1 MKSASSQ
8 AGRRLAA
15 AFSMFA
21 CCLASLAASPA
32 HAARVGVLSG
42 KYAAETAADFAAKIP
57 GHTFTGVDTFTTVP
71 TLASLTSAY
80 DALLVFEDG
89 VFANST
95 AVGDVAAAFANTGRA
110 VVVGTFYD
118 QDRSDRANPALV
130 IPPHGWGALE
140 GIDPSTTDGIGVRT
154 DGTGLPNFPRV
165 LNVASIVPH
174 PLTKGVTALGATSGF
189 AGGNEAK
196 AGTIVLANWTEPNA
210 HGLPD
215 PAIAYRVTGA
225 ACVIQIGI
233 APDYAVGVGTG
244 YGSFT
249 GDFYTVWSNAFDF
262 AANSCQPLTGPP
274 TLATGVPTLSDG
286 GVALT
291 ALLVLAVAFSQRRRL
306 LGNR

>member
-1 MKSASSQ
+1 MKSAPSSV
-8 AGRRLAA
+8 GHRLAA
-15 AFSMFA
+15 VFGMFA
-21 CCLASLAASPA
+21 CCLAALAASPA
-32 HAARVGVLSG
+32 HAARVGVLSD
-42 KYAAETAADFAAKIP
+42 KYAVGTAADFAAKIP

-71 TLASLTSAY
+71 TLASLTSSF

-118 QDRSDRANPALV
+118 QDRSDSANPALV
-130 IPPHGWGALE
+130 IPAHGWGALE

-154 DGTGLPNFPRV
+154 DGTGQPNLPRV
-165 LNVASIVPH
+165 LNAASIVPH
-174 PLTKGVTALGATSGF
+174 PLTQGVTALGATSGF

-196 AGTIVLANWTEPNA
+196 AGTIVLANWTELNA

-249 GDFYTVWSNAFDF
+249 GNFYTVWGNAFDF
-262 AANSCQPLTGPP
+262 AANSCQPLSGPALS
-274 TLATGVPTLSDG
+274 TSVPTLSDG
-286 GVALT
+286 GLALT
-291 ALLVLAVAFSQRRRL
+291 MLLVLAVAFSQRRRL
-306 LGNR
+306 RGSR

>member
-1 MKSASSQ
+1 MKSASSP

-15 AFSMFA
+15 VFGILA
-21 CCLASLAASPA
+21 CCLTTLAASPA
-32 HAARVGVLSG
+32 YAARVGVLSNN
-42 KYAAETAADFAAKIP
+42 YAATTAADFAAKIA
-57 GHTFTGVDTFTTVP
+57 GHTFTGVDTSASVP
-71 TLASLTSAY
+71 TLGSLTSAF
-80 DALLVFEDG
+80 DVLLVFEDG
-89 VFANST
+89 VFTNST
-95 AVGDVAAAFANTGRA
+95 AVGDVAAAFANVGRP

-130 IPPHGWGALE
+130 IPAHGWGALE

-154 DGTGLPNFPRV
+154 DGTGLPNLPRV
-165 LNVASIVPH
+165 LNAASIVPH

-196 AGTIVLANWTEPNA
+196 AGTIVLANWTELNA

-249 GDFYTVWSNAFDF
+249 GNFYTVWGNAFDF
-262 AANSCQPLTGPP
+262 AANSCQPWTGI
-274 TLATGVPTLSDG
+274 PTLSDDG
-286 GVALT
+286 IALT
-291 ALLVLAVAFSQRRRL
+291 VLLVLAVAFSQRRRL
-306 LGNR
+306 LGSR